1 MTATHYVNL
10 AAAIFIVAAL
20 AGVCRL
26 AFLLAGGRL
35 DRRPSHLVPSDLVP
49 LFAEPRDGSVARGED
64 AAA

>member
-1 MTATHYVNL
+1 MTGIHYLNL

-26 AFLLAGGRL
+26 AYLLAGGQL
-35 DRRPSHLVPSDLVP
+35 DRRPSELVP
-49 LFAEPRDGSVARGED
+49 LFPEPADGSLMRAED